1 MRSRLNEAL
10 TLRNVFSPY
19 KHPFVPVNNN
29 LCSMY
34 LKAKVVIKHLLR
46 TFLLHSY
53 LAILLLIFLLSI
65 YEILSLKY

>member
-1 MRSRLNEAL
+1 
-10 TLRNVFSPY
+10 
-19 KHPFVPVNNN
+19 
-29 LCSMY
+29 MY
-34 LKAKVVIKHLLR
+34 SKAKVVIKHLLR